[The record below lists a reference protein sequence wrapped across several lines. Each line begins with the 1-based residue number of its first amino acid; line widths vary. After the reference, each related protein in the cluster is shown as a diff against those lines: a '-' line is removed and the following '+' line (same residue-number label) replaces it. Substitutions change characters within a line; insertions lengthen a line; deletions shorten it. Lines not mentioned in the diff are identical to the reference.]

1 MKWMELNELRSVF
14 LSFFEGK
21 GHKLLHSFPL
31 IPKDDN
37 SLLLINSGMAPMKNW
52 FLGKETPPSTR
63 VVTCQKCIRTPD
75 IELVG
80 KTDRHGTFF
89 EMLGNFSFG
98 DYFKQEAIA
107 WAWEFVT
114 DVLEM
119 PKENLYV
126 TVYEEDDEA
135 YEIWSKIE
143 GLDSS
148 HIFKLGKK
156 DNFWEI
162 GSGPCGPCSEIYYD
176 RGEEFGCGKPDC
188 GPGCDCDRFVEFWNL
203 VFSQFDNDGNGNY
216 TPMEYPNIDTGMGL
230 ERLACIIQG
239 VNNLFEIDVVRKVLL
254 HVCDIAKITYGESK
268 NLDISAR
275 VITDHIRSSVFLIS
289 DGVIPSNEGRGY
301 VLRRLIRRAYRNG
314 KKLGISE
321 PFLNQIA
328 ETVVNENESAYPE
341 LKTNLDYI
349 KQILFDE
356 ETKFEKILDKGM
368 NMLANSIDKLDSK
381 IGQKLSAEDA
391 FKLCDTYG
399 FPFEL
404 VKDIVFERNVEVDEE
419 GFFALMREQQERAR
433 NAAHSENEG
442 WAKTDITLKEPPTTF
457 VGYENVE
464 SEAKILHV
472 FNDEEEIDEAI
483 QAQKVNF
490 IFDQTPFYAEGGGQI
505 SDHGVLI
512 KDDYVAN
519 ITDCQKL
526 KSGQYIHKA
535 VVVSGTFKKNDSVK
549 LVVNIERRN
558 AISRNHTAAH
568 ILQKVLM
575 ETLGSH
581 VHQAGQLVD
590 EERLRFDFNHFEAV
604 STSDILKIEK
614 RVNEIILSGL
624 NVKIQNMNKEEAIN
638 KGAIALFGEKY
649 GNIVRVVNIGDF
661 SIELCG
667 GTHVDNT
674 AKIGL
679 FKITNEASVASG
691 VRRIEAKTGYN
702 LLKIID
708 SLKHLI
714 ASSCRPLKL
723 QNQSS
728 LPQRV
733 EKLTDDLKNA
743 NKKVEELK
751 TRFAA
756 GEFYDALMKN
766 AKQINGLRVV
776 SITFNDVEADVL
788 RSIGDNVKADNPD
801 IVAAIATII
810 EGKGTLMVVCGD
822 KAIEKGMNAGAIV
835 RELAALVG
843 GKGGGRKDLAMA
855 GVKDVF
861 NIDVALV
868 QFLSIVEKYSLKQ

>member
-14 LSFFEGK
+14 LSFFESK
-21 GHKLLHSFPL
+21 GHMLLHSFPL

-98 DYFKQEAIA
+98 DYFKQEAISL
-107 WAWEFVT
+107 AWEFVV

-119 PKENLYV
+119 PKENLYI
-126 TVYEEDDEA
+126 TVYEEDDAA
-135 YEIWSKIE
+135 YEIWSKTK
-143 GLDSS
+143 GVDPS

-230 ERLACIIQG
+230 ERLACIVQG
-239 VNNLFEIDVVRKVLL
+239 VNNLFEIDVVRKILL
-254 HVCDIAKITYGESK
+254 HVCDIAKITYGKSA

-314 KKLGISE
+314 RKLGISE
-321 PFLNQIA
+321 PFLNQVA
-328 ETVVNENESAYPE
+328 ETVVKENESAYPE

-356 ETKFEKILDKGM
+356 ETKFEKIIEKGM
-368 NMLANSIDKLDSK
+368 NMLTNSIDKLDAN
-381 IGQKLSAEDA
+381 IGQKLSAKDA

-404 VKDIVFERNVEVDEE
+404 VKDIVLERNVGVDEE

-442 WAKTDITLKEPPTTF
+442 WAKTDITLKEPPTNF
-457 VGYENVE
+457 VGYENIE
-464 SEAKILHV
+464 SDAKILHI
-472 FNDEEEIDEAI
+472 FNDEKETDEAI
-483 QAQKVNF
+483 QNQKVSF
-490 IFDQTPFYAEGGGQI
+490 IFDQTPLYAEGGGQI

-512 KDDYVAN
+512 KDDCVAN

-526 KSGQYIHKA
+526 KSGQYVHKA

-549 LVVNIERRN
+549 LAVNVERRN

-575 ETLGSH
+575 ETLGTH

-614 RVNEIILSGL
+614 CVNEIILSGL
-624 NVKIQNMNKEEAIN
+624 KVKIQNMDKEEAI
-638 KGAIALFGEKY
+638 KQGAIALFGEKY

-733 EKLTDDLKNA
+733 EKLTNDLKNA
-743 NKKVEELK
+743 NKKIEELK
-751 TRFAA
+751 TRFVS

-766 AKQINGLRVV
+766 AKQINGLRIV
-776 SITFNDVEADVL
+776 SITFNDVETDVL
-788 RSIGDNVKADNPD
+788 RSIGDNVKANNPD

-868 QFLSIVEKYSLKQ
+868 QFLSIIEKYSLKQ